1 VWSVARRPQWIGA
14 LVLALVIAAGFAALG
29 QWQISRSIIDA
40 TVVERDTETVVT
52 LESLVEPGS
61 STTEK
66 IAGHMVSFDGTLV
79 SGDSSVLSDRINGS
93 ETGYWVM
100 GHVVTSTGASVA
112 VALGWSPT
120 KEGAD
125 AAAEPAMGITALV
138 PYVGRYLGT
147 ESPQDSDFENGERN
161 TAAVAAL
168 INEWTTAPTAV
179 YGGYV
184 VSADP
189 LPGLEPIVSPA
200 PEDEVTVNWL
210 NIFYA
215 VEWVVFAVFAVFLW
229 FRLVRDAWE
238 REVEF
243 AAEDAAEAAA
253 AEAAADGD
261 RADAPATERA
271 DVN

>member
-40 TVVERDTETVVT
+40 TVVERDTETVRT

-61 STTEK
+61 STTEG

-79 SGDSSVLSDRINGS
+79 QGDSSILSDRINGRD
-93 ETGYWVM
+93 TGYWVM

-125 AAAEPAMGITALV
+125 AVAAPAMGITALV
-138 PYVGRYLGT
+138 PYVGRYLPT

-161 TAAVAAL
+161 TASVAAL
-168 INEWTTAPTAV
+168 INEWSVAPDSV
-179 YGGYV
+179 YGGYI

-189 LPGLEPIVSPA
+189 APGLEAIQSPA
-200 PEDEVTVNWL
+200 PEDEVTINWL

-243 AAEDAAEAAA
+243 AAEDAAEA
-253 AEAAADGD
+253 EAAAL
-261 RADAPATERA
+261 ADANARA
-271 DVN
+271 EVN